1 MQKSDCRSQNEK
13 PQIRIPH
20 SAIVRLLS
28 ARFGLFEF
36 VLEFFLL
43 ALADVERLCGLPLAS
58 NQPAEPLVF
67 VHNFSQIGLILDVLC
82 AKADDLD
89 GEHDSAVARGETEQ
103 L

>member
-1 MQKSDCRSQNEK
+1 MRDLGFSF
-13 PQIRIPH
+13 RIPH

-67 VHNFSQIGLILDVLC
+67 VHNFSQIGLILGGLR
-82 AKADDLD
+82 AQAAYLAREYA
-89 GEHDSAVARGETEQ
+89 GEVVRGEAEPLKRQ
-103 L
+103 AC